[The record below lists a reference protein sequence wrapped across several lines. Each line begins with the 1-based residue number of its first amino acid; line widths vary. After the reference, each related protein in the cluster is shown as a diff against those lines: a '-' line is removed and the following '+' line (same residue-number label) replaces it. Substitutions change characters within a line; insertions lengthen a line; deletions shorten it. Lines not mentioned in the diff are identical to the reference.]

1 MAFEETLNPFPLN
14 IVSKED
20 SWDKL
25 QLMLNIDP
33 KYKIPAAEFNKVIQA
48 LNYLYTSGNSEN
60 EVIGPYDTY
69 ADLVDA
75 YPVGQ
80 SNQLAIVYQD
90 EEETDGNF
98 LYLWRDD
105 SWTKQTSTDPSGA
118 VQMFIQGEPFIGLA
132 SLFLRFSEEFV
143 ITQIQG
149 GGIQIALRSVTP
161 TMGTGTALNLS
172 KTGGTLYNM
181 STPSSAVTY
190 TFTAAVLN
198 GYARVQ
204 INANSEPV
212 VTGATKIKGS
222 DFVADE
228 NMYLVVWYN
237 GSGTEYWFEKISVE

>member
-98 LYLWRDD
+98 LG
-105 SWTKQTSTDPSGA
+105 K
-118 VQMFIQGEPFIGLA
+118 
-132 SLFLRFSEEFV
+132 SL
-143 ITQIQG
+143 
-149 GGIQIALRSVTP
+149 
-161 TMGTGTALNLS
+161 
-172 KTGGTLYNM
+172 
-181 STPSSAVTY
+181 
-190 TFTAAVLN
+190 
-198 GYARVQ
+198 
-204 INANSEPV
+204 
-212 VTGATKIKGS
+212 
-222 DFVADE
+222 
-228 NMYLVVWYN
+228 
-237 GSGTEYWFEKISVE
+237 EKIQYFDFHPWKKYSILTSIPGKDTRF